1 MIRFAKSFLSF
12 GLLACAAAL
21 LIVSF
26 PKAAHAVAAA
36 LVQITNTTANPAVT
50 QDVSKRAGEI
60 VELNCDQQFYQTQ
73 YCYPLVGDSPYVVP
87 AGKSLVITTVDV
99 YVPAQDRI
107 FLQTTVYPP
116 VYPPGPGSPETNVGF
131 YAYISGQL
139 HYNYQSGIVVSSG
152 SAVQLFGAITTTN
165 IGHLYGY
172 LTSN

>member
-1 MIRFAKSFLSF
+1 MDC
-12 GLLACAAAL
+12 LACAAAL
-21 LIVSF
+21 LLISF

-36 LVQITNTTANPAVT
+36 LVQITNTAANPAVT

-73 YCYPLVGDSPYVVP
+73 YCYPLTGQSPYIVP

-107 FLQTTVYPP
+107 FLQTTVYPA
-116 VYPPGPGSPETNVGF
+116 GPGSPETTVGF

-152 SAVQLFGAITTTN
+152 SSVQLFGATTSTN
-165 IGHLYGY
+165 IGYLYGY